1 MPVRRRSVFVVV
13 LTAAVLGVAL
23 APAATGAQVR
33 FGRLGIGDSVM
44 LGAKVDLLHH
54 GFRVVDAVES
64 RQFYKI
70 VGIVDHWKRL
80 GRLPKDV
87 VIGLGTNGTVDLPD
101 CYAAVRAAGPDRNV
115 FFVNLKVPRVYRAI
129 DNARLAQC
137 AGHFRNAY
145 LIDWY
150 HHSVGHPGWFYS
162 DGFHLRPSGRQAY
175 ATFVS
180 QRIAALT

>member
-1 MPVRRRSVFVVV
+1 MPVRRLFVVA
-13 LTAAVLGVAL
+13 LIAAGLVSVMF
-23 APAATGAQVR
+23 PAAAGAQVR
-33 FGRLGIGDSVM
+33 PGRLGIGDSVM

-54 GFRVVDAVES
+54 GFRIVDAVES
-64 RQFYKI
+64 RQFYLI
-70 VGIVDHWKRL
+70 VGILHHWKRL
-80 GRLPKDV
+80 GKLPKDV
-87 VIGLGTNGTVDLPD
+87 VIGLGTNGTVDLSD
-101 CYAAVRAAGPDRNV
+101 CYAAVRAAGSDRHV
-115 FFVNLKVPRVYRAI
+115 FLVNLKVPRAYRVG

-150 HHSVGHPGWFYS
+150 HYSVGHPGWFYS

-175 ATFVS
+175 ATYVS

>member
-1 MPVRRRSVFVVV
+1 MPVRRVCVVV
-13 LTAAVLGVAL
+13 LIAAGLVSAMF
-23 APAATGAQVR
+23 PAAAGAQVR
-33 FGRLGIGDSVM
+33 PGRLGIGDSVM

-54 GFRVVDAVES
+54 GFKIVDAVES
-64 RQFYKI
+64 RQFYLI
-70 VGIVDHWKRL
+70 VGIVHHWKRL
-80 GRLPKDV
+80 GKLPKDV
-87 VIGLGTNGTVDLPD
+87 VIALGTNGTVDLPD

-115 FFVNLKVPRVYRAI
+115 FLVNLKVPRAYRAS
-129 DNARLAQC
+129 DNARLAKC

-150 HHSVGHPGWFYS
+150 HYSVGHPGWFYS